1 MGGYADDP
9 WVPLNW
15 LIQNRVKQL
24 CPKKS
29 DGRFFP
35 TLNDSSGMSRLELID
50 WLKGI
55 FERHHDAKIA
65 WIDPFMEDVGIE
77 LLNRL
82 GTATADY
89 LVITT
94 EKMSNDDSI
103 KEADEPNRV
112 ENLLARCSGWN
123 NGYFGSVCLKI
134 LSVPDKN
141 STTA

>member
-1 MGGYADDP
+1 MGSTQLAYP
-9 WVPLNW
+9 EQSQTVMPQEIRRTVLSYS
-15 LIQNRVKQL
+15 QRQQRYEPSRV
-24 CPKKS
+24 
-29 DGRFFP
+29 D
-35 TLNDSSGMSRLELID
+35 RLAQ
-50 WLKGI
+50 
-55 FERHHDAKIA
+55 RHFRTAPRRENCL
-65 WIDPFMEDVGIE
+65 IDPFMEDVGFE